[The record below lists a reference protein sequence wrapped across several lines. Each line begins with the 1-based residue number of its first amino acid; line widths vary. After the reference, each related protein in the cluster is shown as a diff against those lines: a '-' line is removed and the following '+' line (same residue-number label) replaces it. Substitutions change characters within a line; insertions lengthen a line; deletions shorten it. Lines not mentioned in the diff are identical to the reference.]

1 MFLHGRGK
9 SQTILLRKSNFQWF
23 LFLIVICSAFVCQD
37 FRTHINVRYLFQLFD
52 SQLFCIFCC
61 ILMKVRRPIYIWVKE
76 HKILT
81 FLHLH
86 RKDKISFNFYLKTQE
101 PCFWL
106 VSRLLLAETAESN
119 FNHQPQLNKWVIV
132 DSIKYQLSITK

>member
-23 LFLIVICSAFVCQD
+23 LFFIVIRSAFVCQD
-37 FRTHINVRYLFQLFD
+37 FRTHINVQYFFEIIWL
-52 SQLFCIFCC
+52 ST
-61 ILMKVRRPIYIWVKE
+61 ILYFLLYFNEGKKAYIWVKE

-81 FLHLH
+81 FLQLH

-132 DSIKYQLSITK
+132 DSIKYQLSITN